1 MVHPLFGANFEGWG
15 KATLHDD
22 DDTMEPVLSDTH
34 THAHNPV
41 EHYLTTH
48 VSQSSLGNLLRGVGR
63 ASSWAKNNV
72 GSIPVSRE
80 GCSLLAEKLAC
91 FF

>member
-22 DDTMEPVLSDTH
+22 DTMEPVLSDTH
-34 THAHNPV
+34 THTHNPV
-41 EHYLTTH
+41 ERYLTTH
-48 VSQSSLGNLLRGVGR
+48 VSQSSLGNLVRGGG

-91 FF
+91 FV